1 MGFKEIFI
9 LKEKE
14 KRVYLLL
21 VISLIVASIFFQFE
35 MTRWRGIELFN
46 WILCTCMIYFCFNF
60 ILRDKIS
67 KYNYFIFPLSYILSV
82 LLVFFLAY
90 SDIGYIV
97 DAILLLFAIYYWF
110 AITAIFM
117 MNKVFN
123 LTVKIDFKVEKWPKV
138 LNYFIRG
145 GLFIGGALFST
156 LLLNIVARF
165 IMNYGVHSSELRF
178 IIWPLNFFMIIYIW
192 FFFIIGCISLFFKK
206 SYLWFGFFFI
216 LSSFYAIY
224 IMVQGARWSYSINS
238 SANILPLQWGLFIV
252 NSYLLLSTTADLVG
266 KKSKFLTEK
275 LKIVKSESMI
285 IGLIFSMSMVEFMS
299 AAAPEDMTTLK
310 LYFLADF
317 FPIFF
322 GLFGIYTIY
331 SFTKKTKVTKE
342 QKKVEEMVLF
352 NEKKA
357 PLVEKRAP
365 LEEEEIIFKN
375 REKDSNFQT

>member
-1 MGFKEIFI
+1 
-9 LKEKE
+9 
-14 KRVYLLL
+14 
-21 VISLIVASIFFQFE
+21 
-35 MTRWRGIELFN
+35 
-46 WILCTCMIYFCFNF
+46 
-60 ILRDKIS
+60 
-67 KYNYFIFPLSYILSV
+67 
-82 LLVFFLAY
+82 
-90 SDIGYIV
+90 
-97 DAILLLFAIYYWF
+97 
-110 AITAIFM
+110 
-117 MNKVFN
+117 
-123 LTVKIDFKVEKWPKV
+123 
-138 LNYFIRG
+138 
-145 GLFIGGALFST
+145 
-156 LLLNIVARF
+156 
-165 IMNYGVHSSELRF
+165 
-178 IIWPLNFFMIIYIW
+178 
-192 FFFIIGCISLFFKK
+192 
-206 SYLWFGFFFI
+206 
-216 LSSFYAIY
+216 
-224 IMVQGARWSYSINS
+224 MVQGARWSYSINS